1 LAIRAAVWASKP
13 ISTPP
18 YHGAYEPEGI
28 GDPAGA
34 QHRGGVHQFFGK
46 NHGAAN
52 PFDKPVDYCE
62 IPCAAIF
69 AGGAGQGFSDGYGG
83 IGHSPEYRY
92 PLTAPFTDTGDWCTG
107 GHTDHDLILMQGGGD
122 LSHHFLHLAGLYGQ
136 QEDAGIPAGGPV
148 VLAGG
153 EAFLPEGSQQREAV
167 TGQGDQ
173 GWGIASMINEARAMA
188 WPRLPVPRM
197 ARDKGVDSW
206 LMTGRGQKESQRTAS
221 PFRAVFLPSR
231 VGQYDSGTDSM
242 LHPLRWL
249 AVAAF
254 FLSLL
259 LPAFEG
265 SALRGYHVLLF
276 GVVGLVDF
284 NPWYGL
290 PWLSNFF
297 LLLSFLLR
305 RGWVR
310 GLVLVLGLGLA
321 LPALGI
327 REVPGD
333 GADAMVP
340 VLPGNGLRL
349 WLLAHLLLVM
359 DMVLGRR
366 GNLLHWLGRMP

>member
-1 LAIRAAVWASKP
+1 
-13 ISTPP
+13 
-18 YHGAYEPEGI
+18 
-28 GDPAGA
+28 
-34 QHRGGVHQFFGK
+34 
-46 NHGAAN
+46 
-52 PFDKPVDYCE
+52 
-62 IPCAAIF
+62 
-69 AGGAGQGFSDGYGG
+69 
-83 IGHSPEYRY
+83 
-92 PLTAPFTDTGDWCTG
+92 
-107 GHTDHDLILMQGGGD
+107 
-122 LSHHFLHLAGLYGQ
+122 
-136 QEDAGIPAGGPV
+136 
-148 VLAGG
+148 
-153 EAFLPEGSQQREAV
+153 
-167 TGQGDQ
+167 
-173 GWGIASMINEARAMA
+173 
-188 WPRLPVPRM
+188 
-197 ARDKGVDSW
+197 
-206 LMTGRGQKESQRTAS
+206 MTGKGQKESQRAAS
-221 PFRAVFLPSR
+221 PFRGVFLPSR
-231 VGQYDSGTDSM
+231 VGQDGPGTDPM

-284 NPWYGL
+284 NPGYGL

-366 GNLLHWLGRMP
+366 GNLLHWLGRLPQA